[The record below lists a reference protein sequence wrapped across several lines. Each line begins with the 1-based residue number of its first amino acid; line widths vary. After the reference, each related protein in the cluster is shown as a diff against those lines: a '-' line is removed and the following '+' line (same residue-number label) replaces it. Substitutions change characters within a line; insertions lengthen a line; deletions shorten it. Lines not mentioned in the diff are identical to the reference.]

1 MREGAATTG
10 NITMSSTGFLQ
21 LARGTTAQRPSS
33 PTPGMMRFNTD
44 LGYAEIFQLGSWQA
58 QIDATATTGAI
69 QVPTGTTAQRPAA
82 PSSGMVRFNSNTAV
96 IETYASGGWN
106 NMPQMGSTVLSAQN
120 LTLLDGNPTGYMAYW
135 KDPLTYNKTLS
146 VMMLAYH
153 FSVATAYNLTWL
165 QIDPSITGSTV
176 GYVAPTNITLTFM
189 TAFTDRAST
198 KTISLYIDDV
208 EYTNRVVFTGSGDI
222 TDEAHSAP
230 LNLDVAAGQKIRL
243 RCRALNSSDQGS
255 LVCAVYFMT
264 RKV

>member
-1 MREGAATTG
+1 MRY
-10 NITMSSTGFLQ
+10 NS
-21 LARGTTAQRPSS
+21 
-33 PTPGMMRFNTD
+33 D
-44 LGYAEIFQLGSWQA
+44 LGYVEIYQLGSWQA
-58 QIDATATTGAI
+58 QIDATLSNAAI
-69 QVPTGTTAQRPAA
+69 QLPAGTTAQRPSPAT
-82 PSSGMVRFNSNTAV
+82 SGMVRYNSNNAL
-96 IETYASGGWN
+96 IETYANGTWN
-106 NMPQMGSTVLSAQN
+106 NMPQLGSTVLSAQN

-176 GYVAPTNITLTFM
+176 GYIAPTNITLTFM
-189 TAFTDRAST
+189 TAFTDKASA
-198 KTISLYIDDV
+198 KTISLYIEDV
-208 EYTNRVVFTGSGDI
+208 EYTNRVIFTGSGDI

-230 LNLDVAAGQKIRL
+230 LNIDVSAGQKIRL